1 MSTETDVALGGRT
14 AKRAWRHMCAV
25 PPLDSLQVPYSGS
38 SVCGVSRVSQ
48 QWNLSE
54 GLVCLH
60 HRFSAEL
67 LLCVRVCSVFSVCM
81 LLTSWL
87 PDVVCGNSTALVW
100 KGDQFGAW
108 LPDDVSSQ
116 LLST

>member
-14 AKRAWRHMCAV
+14 AKRAWRPMCAV
-25 PPLDSLQVPYSGS
+25 HPLDNLQVPYSGP

-54 GLVCLH
+54 GFLYIH
-60 HRFSAEL
+60 RRFSSEL
-67 LLCVRVCSVFSVCM
+67 RVCSVFFVCM

-108 LPDDVSSQ
+108 LHDAVSRRPC
-116 LLST
+116 LT

>member
-1 MSTETDVALGGRT
+1 
-14 AKRAWRHMCAV
+14 MCAV
-25 PPLDSLQVPYSGS
+25 HPLDNLQVPYSGS

-54 GLVCLH
+54 EFLYIH
-60 HRFSAEL
+60 RRFSSEL
-67 LLCVRVCSVFSVCM
+67 RVCSVFFVCM

-108 LPDDVSSQ
+108 PLAVLSKWP
-116 LLST
+116 LLT